1 MRTQEH
7 RAVAVGVDDS
17 DAGRLAMRWAAR
29 EALSRSE
36 ALLLV
41 RAVPV
46 PLEELTRVHLPSEQP
61 VMRHGSVQ
69 QELAAL
75 ATECRRMFP
84 ELLVRTR
91 VQMGHPASVLRE
103 ETEQMGM
110 VVLGPP
116 PLSRTRRVLL
126 GSTAGELV
134 RNAHVPVVV
143 VRGPEADRPIR
154 RVVVGVDGSPTS
166 GQAITFAHDLA
177 YRHSATLTALM
188 ADATRAP
195 DALPPNRGWR
205 YESDFVEA
213 NQRLL
218 AECVAGVEQS
228 NPDVEM
234 HQEVSLEPP
243 TEALLQAAEKADL
256 LVIGSRGRHI
266 VRATTLGSTS
276 HALVHYADCAVA
288 VVR

>member
-1 MRTQEH
+1 
-7 RAVAVGVDDS
+7 
-17 DAGRLAMRWAAR
+17 
-29 EALSRSE
+29 
-36 ALLLV
+36 
-41 RAVPV
+41 
-46 PLEELTRVHLPSEQP
+46 
-61 VMRHGSVQ
+61 
-69 QELAAL
+69 
-75 ATECRRMFP
+75 
-84 ELLVRTR
+84 
-91 VQMGHPASVLRE
+91 
-103 ETEQMGM
+103 

-205 YESDFVEA
+205 YDSDFVEA